1 MSYHAGNRWWTSD
14 WKNSCLSEP
23 FRTYSWSC
31 MSQVRG
37 RERSWCHNQGNCVD
51 ETFVKMMSVH
61 MSVKFENQINGGLNC
76 APRSTH
82 VRVVSRGSEKNRHST
97 KIGFQY
103 NLHHNYFPLRSN
115 PSYVINIKS
124 DYSSYRTPPPPKKKQ
139 QKNTPNKP
147 KNKNKNCTH
156 CTHAQA
162 RRACTHTHTRTHT
175 HTHTI
180 TSSWRTSRTY
190 FLNSF

>member
-61 MSVKFENQINGGLNC
+61 RSVKFENQINGGLNC

-124 DYSSYRTPPPPKKKQ
+124 DYSSYRTPPPPKKKKHPKQ
-139 QKNTPNKP
+139 TQKQKLHALYT
-147 KNKNKNCTH
+147 CTSAPRV
-156 CTHAQA
+156 HAY
-162 RRACTHTHTRTHT
+162 THT
-175 HTHTI
+175 HTHTYKPNHVI
-180 TSSWRTSRTY
+180 MTY
-190 FLNSF
+190 LAYILLKLLLTK

>member
-1 MSYHAGNRWWTSD
+1 
-14 WKNSCLSEP
+14 
-23 FRTYSWSC
+23 

-61 MSVKFENQINGGLNC
+61 RSVKFENQINGGLNC

-124 DYSSYRTPPPPKKKQ
+124 DYSSYRTPPPKKKT
-139 QKNTPNKP
+139 KKP
-147 KNKNKNCTH
+147 QTNPKTKTKTARTVH
-156 CTHAQA
+156 MHKRAARARIHTHA
-162 RRACTHTHTRTHT
+162 HTHIQTQSRH
-175 HTHTI
+175 HDVPRVY
-180 TSSWRTSRTY
+180 TS
-190 FLNSF
+190 

>member
-1 MSYHAGNRWWTSD
+1 
-14 WKNSCLSEP
+14 
-23 FRTYSWSC
+23 
-31 MSQVRG
+31 MSQVWG
-37 RERSWCHNQGNCVD
+37 RERSWGHNYGNCVD
-51 ETFVKMMSVH
+51 ETFAMLMSVH
-61 MSVKFENQINGGLNC
+61 MSVKFENPINGGLNC

-82 VRVVSRGSEKNRHST
+82 VRIVSRGSEKNRHST

-103 NLHHNYFPLRSN
+103 NLHHNYFPLRSI

-124 DYSSYRTPPPPKKKQ
+124 DYSSYRTPPLPPKKKTKQ
-139 QKNTPNKP
+139 TPKQ
-147 KNKNKNCTH
+147 NKNCTH

-175 HTHTI
+175 HTNTI
-180 TSSWRTSRTY
+180 TSSWRTSRIY